1 MNKNF
6 GFRGLYYF
14 RHGWGGYAA
23 FIVSALSTLTITYYL
38 VIENIP
44 ALEFIFPTFLH
55 YVIIISGIGI
65 PILTLIGYIHWKKS
79 GAIKAEIDIS
89 YEVNPYITRL
99 LVDSE
104 LLIKLNLRLE
114 KILKIS
120 ENKNIPEEELNDW
133 KDVQNEVVEFTKTR
147 KFRSKDDWNYFKDKI
162 K

>member
-14 RHGWGGYAA
+14 RHGWGSYAA
-23 FIVSALSTLTITYYL
+23 FILSALSTLTITYFL
-38 VIENIP
+38 AIENFP
-44 ALEFIFPTFLH
+44 PLKFIFPTFPH
-55 YVIIISGIGI
+55 YVIIIGGIGI

-79 GAIKAEIDIS
+79 GAIKAEIDIA
-89 YEVNPYITRL
+89 YEVNPYITRVM
-99 LVDSE
+99 VDSE

-133 KDVQNEVVEFTKTR
+133 KYLQNELVEFTKTR
-147 KFRSKDDWNYFKDKI
+147 KFRSKDDWNFFKDKI